1 MSKKLKWE
9 RPVDGVINSHCG
21 HWVIEPLLDTIDN
34 SGRPHNYSV
43 NYIPGRVSGMAI
55 ETLLSL
61 DTKLRK
67 ATRGN
72 GVTTQAEAKALA
84 AEIHNWDREVLD
96 KGHHYNDAPLDVI
109 ANRIFQA
116 WYSKDHRTW
125 TLKDRKGKEN

>member
-1 MSKKLKWE
+1 MSKTLKWK
-9 RPVDGVINSHCG
+9 RPDDGVINSHCG
-21 HWVIEPLLDTIDN
+21 NWVIKPLLNTIDN

-43 NYIPGRVSGMAI
+43 NYIAGPVSGMAI

-72 GVTTQAEAKALA
+72 GVTTQAKAKALA
-84 AEIHNWDREVLD
+84 VEIHNWGREVN
-96 KGHHYNDAPLDVI
+96 GQHYHDAPLDVI
-109 ANRIFQA
+109 SARIFHA

-125 TLKDRKGKEN
+125 TLK